1 MINNKL
7 KKEIIIMENMNLKE
21 LEKKAYRSTFQDGI
35 WDVFLGIMLLNMAIS
50 VLLTTMDF
58 TLLQSAL
65 GLAVISIPLTAFG
78 LAFFILGKKYI
89 TVPRMGY
96 VEFGPKRKSNRRK
109 SIFVLSISAILG
121 LLVFILTMSG
131 KFSYVLRVKFPVIPI
146 VFTLNVII
154 VFSILAY
161 FFDFERLYIY
171 AFLYAVP
178 FVIGKPLQQITGYRY
193 MLTTLLFISS
203 SIMITI
209 GLVFFV
215 RFINK
220 YPKKVM

>member
-1 MINNKL
+1 MT
-7 KKEIIIMENMNLKE
+7 ENLSLRE
-21 LEKKAYRSTFQDGI
+21 LEKRAYRSTFQDGV
-35 WDVFLGIMLLNMAIS
+35 WDIFLGIMLLNMAIS
-50 VLLTTMDF
+50 VLLTTLGLS
-58 TLLQSAL
+58 LLQSAL

-121 LLVFILTMSG
+121 LLIFILTLSG
-131 KFSYVLRVKFPVIPI
+131 KMPYELRFKFPVVLII
-146 VFTLNVII
+146 FALNVII
-154 VFSILAY
+154 VFSLLAY
-161 FFDFERLYIY
+161 FFDFGRLYIY

-193 MLTTLLFISS
+193 MFTALLFISS
-203 SIMITI
+203 SIMII
-209 GLVFFV
+209 VGLVFYV
-215 RFINK
+215 RFIKK
-220 YPKKVM
+220 YPKKVI

>member
-1 MINNKL
+1 M
-7 KKEIIIMENMNLKE
+7 MENISLKE
-21 LEKKAYRSTFQDGI
+21 LEKMAYRSTFQDGI

-50 VLLTTMDF
+50 VLLTTMGF

-65 GLAVISIPLTAFG
+65 GLAVISIPLTTFG

-96 VEFGPKRKSNRRK
+96 VEFGPKRKRNLRK
-109 SIFVLSISAILG
+109 SILVLSLSAILG
-121 LLVFILTMSG
+121 LVVFILTTSS
-131 KFSYVLRVKFPVIPI
+131 KIPYDLRSKFPV
-146 VFTLNVII
+146 VFIIFALNVIV
-154 VFSILAY
+154 VFSLLAY

-178 FVIGKPLQQITGYRY
+178 FVIGKHLQQITGSRY

-203 SIMITI
+203 SIMIAV
-209 GLVFFV
+209 GLIFFI
-215 RFINK
+215 RFLKK
-220 YPKKVM
+220 YPREFK